1 MSVWMCVCFYVCVTV
16 DIGEVLWY
24 LKPLKLIHLVCLLHL
39 LFTNNG
45 IRAKTQTK
53 KAKNINHL
61 CNLAKYLK
69 NKILDLRLSLKCG
82 VFTLCLFVYVFCVC
96 LGLVMAP
103 TKYLENK
110 ILDLRLL
117 FNSGVFMLCFYV

>member
-1 MSVWMCVCFYVCVTV
+1 MCVCFYMCVTV
-16 DIGEVLWY
+16 DIGEVLRY

-69 NKILDLRLSLKCG
+69 NKILDLRLSLNSG
-82 VFTLCLFVYVFCVC
+82 VFTLCLFKYFVCMSLRCTCVFVCVCCSCLFVFNMCINLYVFC
-96 LGLVMAP
+96 
-103 TKYLENK
+103 E
-110 ILDLRLL
+110 
-117 FNSGVFMLCFYV
+117 